1 MSIIKQ
7 LKMDNPQ
14 DENQIN
20 SPVLP
25 NKFEGLLWI
34 VLVGLLIALLAVLM
48 QRNWQKIS
56 SFLGVEG
63 PVNFDEAMGSN
74 GVHDITLESGRAFDI
89 SYETSSKRN
98 FSGLVRHTSSI
109 HESSF
114 AILTF
119 DILVTSA
126 DFADPDHVQTSVSNH
141 HFTWMSTTDVYPQGT
156 INLLH
161 TVPINEEVNQALK
174 NIQNG
179 DNVIITG
186 YDIYQIQCFD
196 PQGEYIGFWQDT
208 GCNTTLVTKVE
219 IAD

>member
-1 MSIIKQ
+1 
-7 LKMDNPQ
+7 MDNSQ
-14 DENQIN
+14 DESQI
-20 SPVLP
+20 SPPAQP

-34 VLVGLLIALLAVLM
+34 VLIGLLIGLFAILI
-48 QRNWQKIS
+48 QRNWPKIS
-56 SFLGVEG
+56 NFLGFEG
-63 PVNFDEAMGSN
+63 PVNFDEALASN
-74 GVHDITLESGRAFDI
+74 GIHDVTLDNGRAYDI
-89 SYETSSKRN
+89 SYETSSKRE
-98 FSGLVRHTSSI
+98 FSGLVRHTSAI
-109 HESSF
+109 REPTF

-126 DFADPDHVQTSVSNH
+126 DFANPDLVQTGVSNH
-141 HFTWMSTTDVYPQGT
+141 HFTWMSTTDVYPQGA

-179 DNVIITG
+179 DTVIITG
-186 YDIYQIQCFD
+186 YDIFQIQGYD

-219 IAD
+219 IVY

>member
-1 MSIIKQ
+1 
-7 LKMDNPQ
+7 MDNPQ
-14 DENQIN
+14 DDSQIN
-20 SPVLP
+20 APAQP

-56 SFLGVEG
+56 TFLGTED
-63 PVNFDEAMGSN
+63 PVNFDEAFTSKGI
-74 GVHDITLESGRAFDI
+74 HDITLDSGRAYDI
-89 SYETSSKRN
+89 SYETSSKRD
-98 FSGLVRHTSSI
+98 FSGLVRHTSAI
-109 HESSF
+109 HESVF

-161 TVPINEEVNQALK
+161 TVPINEEVNQALNSIK
-174 NIQNG
+174 NG
-179 DNVIITG
+179 DTVIITG
-186 YDIYQIQCFD
+186 YDIYQIQGFD
-196 PQGEYIGFWQDT
+196 QQGEYIGFWQDT

-219 IAD
+219 IVD